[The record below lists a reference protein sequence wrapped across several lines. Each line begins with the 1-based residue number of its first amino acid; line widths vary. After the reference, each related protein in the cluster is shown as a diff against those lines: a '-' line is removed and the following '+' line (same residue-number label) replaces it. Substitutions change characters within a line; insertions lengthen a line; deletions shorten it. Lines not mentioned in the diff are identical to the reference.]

1 MKHLLISG
9 EYPPAPGGGIGTYVH
24 HISRLLAESG
34 ETVHV
39 IGQLWKGAEKEVE
52 EKCYGRLIIHRVP
65 FKNWSGTRK
74 ASDAMKSKIAR
85 DLLGSAY
92 RPQCFS
98 WQASLLAE
106 KLVEEEGIDVIEA
119 QEYEA
124 PLYYLQ
130 LRRALGLGP
139 KRHPPC
145 ITHLHSPTEFVVRYN
160 DQDIGLPH
168 FLTAKRLEEYSIA
181 AADALLCPSRH
192 LAREMEARYG
202 FANGTV
208 EVIPYPIGDTPLVE
222 RGNEVWEHG
231 TICYVGRLEQRKG
244 VMEWIDA
251 AVAREYPTAHFE
263 FVGADTLDSH
273 GRSVREFLERRIPK
287 DLKCNFHFRG
297 RHERRSVLQFLA
309 RARVAVVPS
318 RWENFPNVCIEAMSS
333 GLPVIASREGGMVEM
348 IRDGQTGWLARKAGS
363 EGLAEALRRALE
375 TPPIKIAEMGRNA
388 SSDIREMC
396 NNEKIVAR
404 HLDFR
409 SRIVKRG
416 SKRSL
421 HLPLNLAW
429 AGSRLSQESAR
440 RSPQNDHKEG
450 LAIVVTCSNTAQLL
464 AECLRSLERQTQK
477 PAGVVVVVDESA
489 DGRTLIFADQAW
501 RNGWQVIHERNG
513 GPASAK
519 NAGIEAILS
528 SGLNPLGFA
537 FLSPEARL
545 DPRFV
550 YVCESV
556 LQRCPEVGLVSC
568 WTRDPG
574 AGDRIWI
581 KPCPSFPYQWL
592 SNEAAPFSVVR
603 TEALREAGK
612 FRPVMSQ
619 GYEEWDLVNAV
630 MAAGW
635 VAVTIPEVLGDDRF
649 RGDSMPHMTSV
660 HAYGRMRRELL
671 ERFPDLITRDA
682 KDIVLLTESK
692 TTQLLHE
699 ELFTLRGKLAMA
711 RMMLRHPCR
720 TALQALGKAKN
731 KILRRTRVW
740 TSDFISSQHRPK

>member
-1 MKHLLISG
+1 M
-9 EYPPAPGGGIGTYVH
+9 
-24 HISRLLAESG
+24 
-34 ETVHV
+34 
-39 IGQLWKGAEKEVE
+39 
-52 EKCYGRLIIHRVP
+52 
-65 FKNWSGTRK
+65 
-74 ASDAMKSKIAR
+74 
-85 DLLGSAY
+85 
-92 RPQCFS
+92 
-98 WQASLLAE
+98 
-106 KLVEEEGIDVIEA
+106 
-119 QEYEA
+119 A

-145 ITHLHSPTEFVVRYN
+145 ITHLHTPTEFVVWYN
-160 DQDIGLPH
+160 DWDIGLPH
-168 FLTAKRLEEYSIA
+168 FLTAKRLEDYSIA
-181 AADALLCPSRH
+181 AADALLCPSRY
-192 LAREMEARYG
+192 LAREMEARHG

-222 RGNEVWEHG
+222 RDNEVWEHG

-244 VMEWIDA
+244 VIEWVDA
-251 AVAREYPTAHFE
+251 AVAHEYPTAHFE

-297 RHERRSVLQFLA
+297 RHERGSVLQFLA

-375 TPPIKIAEMGRNA
+375 TPPIKIADMGRNA
-388 SSDIREMC
+388 SSDIRQMC
-396 NNEKIVAR
+396 KNEKIVAR

-421 HLPLNLAW
+421 HLPLNLPW

-440 RSPQNDHKEG
+440 RNPQNDHKEG
-450 LAIVVTCSNTAQLL
+450 LAIVVTCCNTAQLL
-464 AECLRSLERQTQK
+464 GECLRSLERQTQK
-477 PAGVVVVVDESA
+477 PAGVVVVVDELA
-489 DGRTLIFADQAW
+489 DGRTVIFVDQAR

-513 GPASAK
+513 GSASAK

-528 SGLNPLGFA
+528 SGLKPLGFA
-537 FLSPEARL
+537 FLSPDARL

-568 WTRDPG
+568 WIRDAG

-635 VAVTIPEVLGDDRF
+635 VAVTLPEVLGEHRF
-649 RGDSMPHMTSV
+649 DKDPMPYTTDIHT
-660 HAYGRMRRELL
+660 YGRMRRELL
-671 ERFPDLITRDA
+671 ERFPDLINRDA
-682 KDIVLLTESK
+682 KDIVLLAESMAA
-692 TTQLLHE
+692 QILCQE
-699 ELFTLRGKLAMA
+699 RFTLRGGLA
-711 RMMLRHPCR
+711 RLRRMLRHPRR
-720 TALQALGKAKN
+720 TALAALERAKN
-731 KILRRTRVW
+731 KILRRASIWRSYPILSQDQP
-740 TSDFISSQHRPK
+740 TSK